1 MKHLIYNLSPRG
13 LTLNQNTL
21 CGIPKEQGNQNY
33 SIQHSR
39 RILSKLFFYLLLTL
53 YLGLMLHKSIF
64 LLPFSQMVGKI
75 EINVYFIARP
85 SVSSA
90 LV

>member
-21 CGIPKEQGNQNY
+21 CAESLKSRETR
-33 SIQHSR
+33 IQFNSR

-53 YLGLMLHKSIF
+53 YLGLMLRKSIF

>member
-33 SIQHSR
+33 SIQEEFYPN
-39 RILSKLFFYLLLTL
+39 FFYVLTL

>member
-21 CGIPKEQGNQNY
+21 CGIPKEQGNQN
-33 SIQHSR
+33 SIQFKKNF
-39 RILSKLFFYLLLTL
+39 IQTFFYLLLTL

-85 SVSSA
+85 SASVGSA

>member
-1 MKHLIYNLSPRG
+1 MKQLICNLAPLFEPKQFNLESLKSRETKIIQFKKKISSKVFYV
-13 LTLNQNTL
+13 LT
-21 CGIPKEQGNQNY
+21 
-33 SIQHSR
+33 
-39 RILSKLFFYLLLTL
+39 F

>member
-1 MKHLIYNLSPRG
+1 MKHLIYNLSPHG

-33 SIQHSR
+33 PLYRKKKNVI
-39 RILSKLFFYLLLTL
+39 KTFYLLTL

-64 LLPFSQMVGKI
+64 LLPFSQMAGKI

-85 SVSSA
+85 SFSSA

>member
-1 MKHLIYNLSPRG
+1 
-13 LTLNQNTL
+13 
-21 CGIPKEQGNQNY
+21 
-33 SIQHSR
+33 
-39 RILSKLFFYLLLTL
+39 
-53 YLGLMLHKSIF
+53 MLHKSIF

>member
-1 MKHLIYNLSPRG
+1 MKHLIYNLSPHG

-21 CGIPKEQGNQNY
+21 CGIPTKEQGNQNY
-33 SIQHSR
+33 PLYRKKNVI
-39 RILSKLFFYLLLTL
+39 KTFYLLTL

-85 SVSSA
+85 SVGSA

>member
-13 LTLNQNTL
+13 LTLNPNTL
-21 CGIPKEQGNQNY
+21 CAESLKSRETR
-33 SIQHSR
+33 IQFNSR

>member
-21 CGIPKEQGNQNY
+21 CAESLKSKETR
-33 SIQHSR
+33 IQFNSR

-75 EINVYFIARP
+75 EINVYFIARS

>member
-33 SIQHSR
+33 SIQEEFYPNF
-39 RILSKLFFYLLLTL
+39 FFYVLTL